1 MLAHERDQKYK
12 EGKFIIEKYYLQ
24 KQLIGDGL
32 LANNQDCEAVNLNDN
47 LDQMSHFSDEENVDH
62 RSSRYFFRS
71 TPIAQSGTIDLASI
85 LPSIRG
91 SILRQAL
98 GLEERQSSQ
107 RIRQRGEPEHEE
119 DDIQSEDDQIL
130 EVDWFRQAKKNW
142 NQLDEY
148 GYATNIDTHKRLKC
162 LRIIFY
168 SLIMYH

>member
-130 EVDWFRQAKKNW
+130 EVD
-142 NQLDEY
+142 
-148 GYATNIDTHKRLKC
+148 
-162 LRIIFY
+162 
-168 SLIMYH
+168 